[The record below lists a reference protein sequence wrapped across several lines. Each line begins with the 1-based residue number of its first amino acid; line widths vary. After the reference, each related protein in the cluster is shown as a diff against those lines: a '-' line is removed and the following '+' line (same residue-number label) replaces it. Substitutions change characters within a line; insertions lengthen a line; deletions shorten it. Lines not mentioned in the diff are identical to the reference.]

1 MDQEQH
7 LRVLFKAILDNMTD
21 SIVLIN
27 THHKV
32 VCFNNIIKDNLK
44 LYFGKELNEGDDY
57 RDFVIEPL
65 KPLYLESFE
74 KAVNGE
80 TILTERE
87 TAAGDVSIWFQY
99 KVNPVYDEN
108 KQLLGI
114 ALTATNIDDAKRKAI
129 ALEET
134 RHEIE
139 RKNLALEASENYFR
153 TLIETSLDAI
163 VLMDMEGKVL
173 YQTPSAEKI
182 SGYTLQE
189 IQSINGI
196 DVIHPQY
203 RQVDNDDFIKNISI
217 PGNIVSKK
225 HKLRRKDGSYV
236 WIEGTYRNLL
246 HDKNVNA
253 IVLNYANITERETAI
268 HQLKE
273 RIKELSTIYQVR
285 NVLQDE
291 GITTDG
297 VLQKIATL
305 LPYGW
310 QYPEICGAKIVFN
323 GKEYLSANYS
333 DSPIKQTAAIN
344 LDNGTEGFIDV
355 VYTEDPDGAEPV
367 FLNEEQILIEAV
379 ANLITIHFTKTYN
392 QQQLSTSEA
401 NLKSLFQS
409 TEVGY
414 LLMDKEFNVLAYNNR
429 MLTGFAEETNIK
441 LSVHGN
447 FIAML
452 PPERRSE
459 ARKTLLQVINDK
471 KSIEYEAQYNYKSD
485 AAFYNINITPVINSN
500 TIIGVCLSAYDIT
513 KLKKLEDE
521 KQNLIKDLIQRNR
534 DLEEFTQIMSHSIRG
549 PLSSILG
556 LIDILT
562 DDSSLEDV
570 KFAVNGLR
578 TSSKNLDVVITELI
592 NVLNLK
598 DQNNEPKA
606 LVELESLVMDV
617 KKHIAQYIDKSDA
630 IITCRFD
637 NVPTITAVKSHVFNI
652 FQQLILN
659 SIKYNN
665 TNSQPLIAIT
675 SEHKDGKTVIT
686 YTDNSGGIDLE
697 KYKDHVYKLS
707 KKFVSN
713 RDGNNMGLFMIQTLV
728 EMLNGTLDIKSE
740 LGIGSCF
747 TIELTHDS

>member
-32 VCFNNIIKDNLK
+32 VCFNNIIKENLK

-65 KPLYLESFE
+65 KLAYLESFE

-87 TAAGDVSIWFQY
+87 TTAGDISIWFQY

-108 KQLLGI
+108 KQLLGV
-114 ALTATNIDDAKRKAI
+114 ALTATNIDNAKRKEI
-129 ALEET
+129 ALEESWN
-134 RHEIE
+134 EIE
-139 RKNLALEASENYFR
+139 RKNLALKASENYFR

-163 VLMDMEGKVL
+163 VLLDVEGKVL

-196 DVIHPQY
+196 EVIHPQY
-203 RQVDNDDFIKNISI
+203 RQDDNDDFIKNISI
-217 PGNIVSKK
+217 PGNIVSRK

-291 GITTDG
+291 DITTDS
-297 VLQKIATL
+297 VIQKIVNL

-323 GKEYLSANYS
+323 GNEYVSANYS
-333 DSPIKQTAAIN
+333 DSPLKQTAQIN

-355 VYTEDPDGAEPV
+355 VYTEEPDGTEPI
-367 FLNEEQILIEAV
+367 FLTEEQILIEAV

-414 LLMDKEFNVLAYNNR
+414 LLMDKEFNVLAYNNK

-447 FIAML
+447 FIEML
-452 PPERRSE
+452 PPERRFE
-459 ARKTLLQVINDK
+459 ARQTLLQVINNE
-471 KSIEYEAQYNYKSD
+471 KSIEYEARYNYKSD
-485 AAFYNINITPVINSN
+485 AAFYNINLTPVINN
-500 TIIGVCLSAYDIT
+500 NAIIGVCLSAYDIT
-513 KLKKLEDE
+513 KLKNLEAE
-521 KQNLIKDLIQRNR
+521 KQNLIQDLIRRNK

-556 LIDILT
+556 IIEILT
-562 DDSSLEDV
+562 DDSSLDDV
-570 KFAVNGLR
+570 KFAINGLR
-578 TSSKNLDVVITELI
+578 SSSKNLDVVITELI

-598 DQNNEPKA
+598 EQNKEPKA
-606 LVELESLVMDV
+606 VIELEFLISEVTQ
-617 KKHIAQYIDKSDA
+617 HIAQNIDKGNAS
-630 IITCRFD
+630 ITCMFD
-637 NVPTITAVKSHVFNI
+637 NAPKITAVKSHLFNI

-659 SIKYNN
+659 SIRYNN
-665 TNSQPLIAIT
+665 TNTQPLITIA
-675 SEHKDGKTVIT
+675 SEHKNGKTVIT
-686 YTDNSGGIDLE
+686 YTDNCGGIDLE
-697 KYKDHVYKLS
+697 KYKDQVYKLS

-713 RDGNNMGLFMIQTLV
+713 RDGNNLGLFMIQTLV